1 MLKRI
6 LSLDLNSKKVDAKKQ
21 DDWWFH
27 EEPLNTPDTMV
38 KCVITKIRGYM
49 KEPLFYLRT
58 LVILSVLSI
67 GLQTSRTVENTSEG
81 SISGQNESLEL
92 QLRTS
97 QGEELQVRVTGKNTT
112 EALMNLKE
120 IESYLGTTYSREKS
134 SRSTPPLAK

>member
-112 EALMNLKE
+112 EVLQSLKMMLRNMGGGLLVE
-120 IESYLGTTYSREKS
+120 
-134 SRSTPPLAK
+134 RSFQSTDL